1 VFWGSSARMPKL
13 SNNKTKKII
22 FANREYIRVATASKL
37 CAGYFNEHNKNLRG
51 SSVMGCGRWK
61 AYGYSNNLAEIE
73 IEGDTARMDGHFK
86 CGGVWTCQHCGN
98 ARTSQTRSW
107 IRAALI
113 PALEKNNLDAVM
125 LTLTM
130 AHSYD
135 ENWNDSISKLHNAFK
150 VFDKNLSF
158 QYKKIGAIGKLK
170 SLEAPIG
177 SNGIHGH
184 FHILLPYTK
193 GIDVAKFE
201 EFARDEWDKAVEK
214 VGGNCNEHGFD
225 LKINAIADYL
235 AKHDLSHELA
245 NQNTKNGRKKGSTLG
260 QLLDKSARGDKKSS
274 AEWLRAIEAL
284 QGRARFHAGNLA
296 KKLGIPNCT
305 DWEDEEN
312 IKEIPIDA
320 PEPVRIRYS
329 LDKHLKATSPYSPR
343 PGLALILRAA
353 RTGGHDKVL
362 EMVDALCKEVDKVK
376 LKTANAPPISF
387 WDWDDDYLDRIAKGT
402 R

>member
-1 VFWGSSARMPKL
+1 MPKL
-13 SNNKTKKII
+13 SASKTKKRK
-22 FANREYIRVATASKL
+22 FANREFIRVSQASRL
-37 CAGYFNEHNKNLRG
+37 CAGYFNENNKNLRG

-107 IRAALI
+107 IRKPLI
-113 PALEKNNLDAVM
+113 TAFELNNLDAGM
-125 LTLTM
+125 ITLTM
-130 AHSYD
+130 AHTYD
-135 ENWNDSISKLHNAFK
+135 GDWSESIDKLHDAFK
-150 VFDKNLSF
+150 LFDKNMVR
-158 QYKKIGAIGKLK
+158 QYRKIGAIGKLK

-177 SNGIHGH
+177 KNGIHGH

-193 GIDVAKFE
+193 GIDLAQFE
-201 EFARDEWDKAVEK
+201 DFARKEWVKAVKK

-225 LKINAIADYL
+225 FKPNAIGDYL
-235 AKHDLSHELA
+235 AKHDLAHELA
-245 NQNTKNGRKKGSTLG
+245 NQNTKNGKAKGSTLG

-305 DWEDEEN
+305 DWEDEEQ

-353 RTGGHDKVL
+353 RTGGYKKVL
-362 EMVDALCKEVDKVK
+362 QIVDALCKEVDKVK
-376 LKTANAPPISF
+376 SNTANAPPSSF
-387 WDWDDDYLDRIAKGT
+387 LDWDDDYLERIAKGIY
-402 R
+402 